1 MSAIEIS
8 PRLVIRQ
15 ECTAVKCNKNVK
27 CRNCASYVVGN
38 IAGGRVAMVTRGSST
53 EKPLH
58 PKRGVTFKHGEF
70 NVI

>member
-1 MSAIEIS
+1 MIRREFTAKLENAI
-8 PRLVIRQ
+8 
-15 ECTAVKCNKNVK
+15 KNVK

-58 PKRGVTFKHGEF
+58 PKRGAIYDIYRY
-70 NVI
+70 NS